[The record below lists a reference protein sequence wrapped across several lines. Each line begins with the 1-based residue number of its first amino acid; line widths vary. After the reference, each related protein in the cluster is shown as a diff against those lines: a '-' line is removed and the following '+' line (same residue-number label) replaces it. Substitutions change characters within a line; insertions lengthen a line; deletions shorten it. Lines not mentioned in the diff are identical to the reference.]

1 MDVNPLSAIGVEPG
15 SSPARA
21 RSLSGQDF
29 FRLLLTQMRSQSPL
43 EPVGNTEFLA
53 QLAQFS
59 ALDQMSTL
67 NTRMDSLQA
76 SQSLI
81 TGTGLIGR
89 NVEYFDAATGG
100 RRTGAV
106 TGATIESG
114 QLLLEVDGR
123 RLPLSWVLKVL
134 GLATPAPTT
143 PGPNPNTSSAPAPE
157 ASAAR

>member
-1 MDVNPLSAIGVEPG
+1 MDVNPLSALGVEPA
-15 SSPARA
+15 STA
-21 RSLSGQDF
+21 RSRGLSGQDF

-106 TGATIESG
+106 TGATMENG
-114 QLLLEVDGR
+114 ELRLEVDGR
-123 RLPLSWVLKVL
+123 RLPLSWILKVL
-134 GLATPAPTT
+134 GLATPAPTA
-143 PGPNPNTSSAPAPE
+143 PAPSPHISSAPAPT
-157 ASAAR
+157 APAGR